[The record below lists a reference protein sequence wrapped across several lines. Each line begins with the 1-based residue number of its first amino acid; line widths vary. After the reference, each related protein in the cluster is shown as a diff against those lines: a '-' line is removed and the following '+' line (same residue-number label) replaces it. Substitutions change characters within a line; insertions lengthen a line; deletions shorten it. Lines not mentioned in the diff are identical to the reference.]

1 MTLAGLTTGLLN
13 HLAVVNLR
21 LALLEGSEPQAA
33 ADAAIDLV
41 KRILIEAGMSE
52 QEADIRL
59 ISARELVDLVVSQL

>member
-1 MTLAGLTTGLLN
+1 MTLAGLTTGLVN

-21 LALLEGSEPQAA
+21 LGLLEGSEPEAA
-33 ADAAIDLV
+33 ADAALDLV

-59 ISARELVDLVVSQL
+59 ISARELVGLVVNQL